1 MNMSVDFPVD
11 AKPAVVEPILSLRD
25 INKWFNRGQS
35 KEVHILKGVSIDL
48 ARAEVLV
55 LLGPSGSG
63 KSTLLRCMNLIAPPD
78 SGTLHFAGKEWAND
92 HPSRFNLPAQFAR
105 ERKITELR
113 SQIGMVFQQFNLF
126 PHKTVLQNVMTGLLK
141 VKHLGKAEARGLA
154 MHELERVGLQQKAD
168 SRPSELSGGQKQRVA
183 IARALAMKPQIM
195 LFDEPTSA
203 LDPELR
209 EGVLEAMKQLA
220 ADGMTMVVVTHEM
233 AFAREVGDR
242 AIFMDQGVIVEQ
254 GDARK
259 LVTQP
264 DNPRTN
270 AFLGSIL

>member
-1 MNMSVDFPVD
+1 MSLEIPEKDVAIAAD
-11 AKPAVVEPILSLRD
+11 PILSLRN
-25 INKWFNRGQS
+25 IQKWFNKGTP
-35 KEVHILKGVSIDL
+35 KEVQVLKGVSLDL

-78 SGTLHFAGKEWAND
+78 EGSLHFAGEEWAND
-92 HPSRFNLPAQFAR
+92 HPSRFNFAARVRR
-105 ERKITELR
+105 ERRLTDLR

-126 PHKTVLQNVMTGLLK
+126 PHKTVIENVMTGLIK
-141 VKHLGKAEARGLA
+141 VKGMSKGEAKEIALGELA
-154 MHELERVGLQQKAD
+154 RVGLANKAN
-168 SRPSELSGGQKQRVA
+168 SHPSELSGGQKQRVA
-183 IARALAMKPQIM
+183 IARSLAMKPQIM

-209 EGVLEAMKQLA
+209 EGVLEAMKKMALE
-220 ADGMTMVVVTHEM
+220 GMTMVVVTHEM

-242 AIFMDQGVIVEQ
+242 AIFMDQGVIVEE
-254 GDARK
+254 GSARK

-264 DNPRTN
+264 DNPRTK